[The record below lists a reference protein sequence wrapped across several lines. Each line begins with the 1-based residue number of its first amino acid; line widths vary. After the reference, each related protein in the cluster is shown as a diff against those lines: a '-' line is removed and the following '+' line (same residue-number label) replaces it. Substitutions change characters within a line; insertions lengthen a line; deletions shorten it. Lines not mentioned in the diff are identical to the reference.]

1 MVGAR
6 RGSQVAVTDTTD
18 SARRKFRREI
28 QSGANALRVLA
39 VLASSARPLYGVEI
53 IRLLTEADRARGIEE
68 GTVYHIL
75 RSFFEQGLVMVQTRP
90 TGNGPPRKYYVITSA
105 GQEALSGW
113 IGDWTQARE
122 AVDSILTPPGA

>member
-1 MVGAR
+1 
-6 RGSQVAVTDTTD
+6 VTETTD
-18 SARRKFRREI
+18 GARRKFRREI

-39 VLASSARPLYGVEI
+39 VLASSDHSLYGIEVVRLVEG
-53 IRLLTEADRARGIEE
+53 ADGAGAIEE
-68 GTVYHIL
+68 GTIYHIL

-105 GQEALSGW
+105 GREALSGW
-113 IGDWTQARE
+113 IDDWTQVRE